1 MRYVDE
7 YERNSLTY
15 VSAYAAPSVISIVR
29 VVLAWILVS
38 EFGQYQNGLLF
49 LAFVGVPFVMSL
61 DAVDGIVARRLK
73 SQSLLGSFVDIAA
86 DRLVE
91 FIFLSYFVAA
101 GLIPLWFIAIFYLR
115 IILTDACRMRA
126 FSLDRISAAG
136 IFLPHPLREI
146 VLSKLSRSGYGAIK
160 GILFGVLFL
169 TIYRGQTIP
178 SMFEYVLLVSVLAF
192 SLVRAIPI
200 LYTYLPWLKK
210 EEGRS
215 LARSLEPVSRTTK
228 IASVLQLASDFCL
241 AGVLTFLALR

>member
-1 MRYVDE
+1 MNLESVKPW
-7 YERNSLTY
+7 TY
-15 VSAYAAPSVISIVR
+15 LPTFISIVR
-29 VVLAWILVS
+29 VCFAVVLVTFIDDIP
-38 EFGQYQNGLLF
+38 GGLLF
-49 LAFVGVPFVMSL
+49 NAFIGVPVVML
-61 DAVDGIVARRLK
+61 MDALDGIVARK
-73 SQSLLGSFVDIAA
+73 WNCQSLLGSFVDIAA

-91 FIFLSYFVAA
+91 FIFLSYFVIT

-115 IILTDACRMRA
+115 IIFTDACRMRA

-169 TIYRGQTIP
+169 TIYRGQTTL
-178 SMFEYVLLVSVLAF
+178 SAFEYLLLISVLAF
-192 SLVRAIPI
+192 SLLRAIPI

-210 EEGRS
+210 DEDKDGLPRG
-215 LARSLEPVSRTTK
+215 LEPVNRTTR